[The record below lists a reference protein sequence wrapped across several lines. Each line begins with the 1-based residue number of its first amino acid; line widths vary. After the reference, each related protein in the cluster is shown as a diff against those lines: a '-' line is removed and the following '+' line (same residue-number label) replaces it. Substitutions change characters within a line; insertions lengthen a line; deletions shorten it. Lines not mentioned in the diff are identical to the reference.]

1 MLYCLVQHWPDHK
14 GRTGGCDEAGLGK
27 GSSRGKAR
35 DGRNVGKGQV
45 IDVFFGES
53 RTYIKDTL
61 MHKLGWKKGDRLD
74 WYLPAV
80 GVYRVL
86 QKHPKSARPEGC
98 FPLRERDGK
107 YCFGLTIPGV
117 SRGRLNGAR
126 GVVGQVENGV
136 LVIDVRKLLAPDN
149 S

>member
-1 MLYCLVQHWPDHK
+1 M
-14 GRTGGCDEAGLGK
+14 
-27 GSSRGKAR
+27 
-35 DGRNVGKGQV
+35 

-61 MHKLGWKKGDRLD
+61 MHKLGWKKGRSL
-74 WYLPAV
+74 WWVEPERGLFAV
-80 GVYRVL
+80 
-86 QKHPKSARPEGC
+86 HPEPESVHHEDA
-98 FPLRERDGK
+98 LRERDGK
-107 YCFGLTIPGV
+107 FCFPLKIPGV

>member
-1 MLYCLVQHWPDHK
+1 M
-14 GRTGGCDEAGLGK
+14 
-27 GSSRGKAR
+27 
-35 DGRNVGKGQV
+35 

-61 MHKLGWKKGDRLD
+61 MHKLGWKKGVRLGVAEKPD
-74 WYLPAV
+74 
-80 GVYRVL
+80 GVYAVMPGECL
-86 QKHPKSARPEGC
+86 YWPA
-98 FPLRERDGK
+98 LRERDGK
-107 YCFGLTIPGV
+107 YCFEMAIPGV